1 MPLKAA
7 DAKADGRT
15 FDALLM
21 SDYIHRGVS
30 LSQRKPSAG
39 SAVEATWQKFYVGG
53 TACAR
58 DCAAPP
64 FSPR

>member
-15 FDALLM
+15 FDVEFDAFLM
-21 SDYIHRGVS
+21 SDYIYRGVS

-39 SAVEATWQKFYVGG
+39 SAVEATWQNFYVGG

-58 DCAAPP
+58 D
-64 FSPR
+64 